1 MTAHRRF
8 RPALLPSALA
18 LSMAA
23 CSGGGGGESR
33 LDQNTIPSSSKS
45 AQQCAPSNDYAPT
58 PRTGSLATE
67 KQWVRSYV
75 NEAYLWY
82 DEVPNVNSAD
92 PVYNNA
98 YAPYSLYMY
107 FNALKVS
114 DKDRFSFMYPTADW
128 LKLSGAGIEAGYGIE
143 WLQGSSAPPRDIRI
157 AYVQPGSPAASSGL
171 QRGDT
176 LVTADG
182 VSADAVA
189 GTADDNTRQNAMF
202 PSSTNEVHNF
212 VFARTGAANVPANL
226 QSADVT
232 KTPVPIAKVIT
243 ATDGAKVGYLLFH
256 DHIVPAEQQLIDAI
270 KLLKAGNVTDLVLD
284 IRYNGGGYIY
294 IASELA
300 YMIAGPTQTTGKVF
314 ERYTYNAK
322 RAADTDSADSRLGFL
337 NTSCLLD
344 ANYNCTDQ
352 SALPTLNL
360 SRVHVITRPG
370 TCSASEAVINGL
382 RGADVDVR
390 QIGGTTCGK
399 PYGFT
404 AKDNCGNSYFPIEF
418 KGVNDKGFGDYAAGF
433 TPGGSGTT
441 HLPGCPTA
449 DDLGKPLGDVTEGML
464 ATALAYRANG
474 SCTPGV
480 GLEPPQGL
488 RSAAN
493 NGFMLRNPL
502 RENRLLRK

>member
-1 MTAHRRF
+1 
-8 RPALLPSALA
+8 
-18 LSMAA
+18 
-23 CSGGGGGESR
+23 
-33 LDQNTIPSSSKS
+33 
-45 AQQCAPSNDYAPT
+45 
-58 PRTGSLATE
+58 
-67 KQWVRSYV
+67 
-75 NEAYLWY
+75 
-82 DEVPNVNSAD
+82 
-92 PVYNNA
+92 
-98 YAPYSLYMY
+98 
-107 FNALKVS
+107 
-114 DKDRFSFMYPTADW
+114 
-128 LKLSGAGIEAGYGIE
+128 
-143 WLQGSSAPPRDIRI
+143 
-157 AYVQPGSPAASSGL
+157 
-171 QRGDT
+171 
-176 LVTADG
+176 
-182 VSADAVA
+182 
-189 GTADDNTRQNAMF
+189 
-202 PSSTNEVHNF
+202 
-212 VFARTGAANVPANL
+212 
-226 QSADVT
+226 
-232 KTPVPIAKVIT
+232 
-243 ATDGAKVGYLLFH
+243 
-256 DHIVPAEQQLIDAI
+256 
-270 KLLKAGNVTDLVLD
+270 VLD

-322 RAADTDSADSRLGFL
+322 RTADTNSADSRLGFL